1 MNTNVLELLA
11 LIRKRPEMY
20 LGASSVTLLGIFLEG
35 YYFAK
40 WEMDNE
46 YSGFIAMKKFQDV
59 VAERFSIEQS
69 ISWDRILAFVAGDE
83 RKGFDL
89 FWKLWDEYTSDFESA
104 EAPLPSE

>member
-1 MNTNVLELLA
+1 MNTNIFELLT

-20 LGASSVTLLGIFLEG
+20 LGASSVTLLGIFLKG

-46 YSGFIAMKKFQDV
+46 YSGFTALNKFQDI
-59 VAERFSIEQS
+59 VAKRFAIEQS

-83 RKGFDL
+83 RRGLDF
-89 FWKLWDEYTSDFESA
+89 FWKLWDEYISS
-104 EAPLPSE
+104 L